1 MVKVGS
7 MKTKLHLLLVVGV
20 IAVGLR
26 CASST
31 ATKQAR
37 SEGTSPAAVSAGADG
52 EATLTGLEFENT
64 PTPRLVLHTTGKPA
78 YTSYS
83 PHPDVF
89 VIDLPKTSKNDQLS
103 IASTFPA
110 PIMSVA
116 ADEAVELGSPLTRVT
131 IRFSRALSP
140 AASATG
146 DSVVVTLD
154 PTAAIQLT
162 EAQVEAVPA
171 VAAVEEPPAAVGTMT
186 LANSSEP
193 VSPVIPE
200 VEAYDGPK
208 AKKLTGVLTTGAG
221 SSLEVTLACDG
232 SIDYSVFRLANP
244 LRIVLDLKGVRSTV
258 TKNSYPLG
266 DPFIKRIR
274 VSQFKTTP
282 EPVTRVVLDLDEF
295 VDYKV
300 SRSGK
305 NLRISFGSDAMAGAA
320 SAPVTV
326 AAAST
331 ENPFTAPPERISPVE
346 THVVNSGADQVPPST
361 STQPAPTPRPVPPA
375 PAPSPRSISP
385 TQSTVRG
392 TIPTSTVTGTP
403 VEEVFIENA
412 DRPAASNL
420 SGGAMAG
427 GSGSRTLSP
436 GDRVY
441 TGDPIDLT
449 LKDADIKDVLR
460 TFAQITGLNIA
471 IDPQVSGSVTVQFE
485 DVPWDQ
491 ALDLILQQNGLT
503 WVLQGNVMRIGTLDR
518 IAAEQLQTRRLDE
531 ESRLNVPLTTVSQK
545 LSYARASDVS
555 GLLTSMASPRG
566 KIIVDPRT
574 NQLIIT
580 EIPDPY
586 LRTMLNL
593 IETIDIPTPQVVI
606 EARIVETTKTFSQQ
620 LGVSF
625 EINGALDPALGTGTG
640 LQFPNR
646 IGFTGGPFNFQSGN
660 PIITLSLGNVLGTF
674 DLDLV
679 LTAAETEGLVRIVS
693 APKVTTQDNTPASI
707 QSGVQI
713 PIQTRV
719 NFTTTISYIDATL
732 QLSVTPQITAQ
743 DTIIMDISVQ
753 KVEPAPGLA
762 VVGSGNIPLLTRRAQ
777 TRLMVRD
784 GGTTVIG
791 GIYQATENRG
801 QSRVPYLHQIPLL
814 GNLFKNRTFQ
824 TTHDELLIFITPR
837 IVRGT

>member
-26 CASST
+26 CATST
-31 ATKQAR
+31 APKQAR
-37 SEGTSPAAVSAGADG
+37 SEGASPAAVPAGTSG
-52 EATLTGLEFENT
+52 EATLTGLEFETT

-89 VIDLPKTSKNDQLS
+89 VIDLPKTSKSEQLS
-103 IASTFPA
+103 IASAFPA
-110 PIMSVA
+110 PILSVA

-131 IRFSRALSP
+131 IRFARATSP

-154 PTAAIQLT
+154 PSAAVQLT
-162 EAQVEAVPA
+162 DAQVEAVSA
-171 VAAVEEPPAAVGTMT
+171 VADLQEPAPAAATMTVAGGGETAAPVLVEEVYT
-186 LANSSEP
+186 
-193 VSPVIPE
+193 
-200 VEAYDGPK
+200 GPK
-208 AKKLTGVLTTGAG
+208 ARKLTGVLTTGAG
-221 SSLEVTLACDG
+221 STLEVTLAGDG
-232 SIDYSVFRLANP
+232 ALDYNAFRLANP

-295 VDYKV
+295 VNYRV
-300 SRSGK
+300 TRSGK
-305 NLRISFGSDAMAGAA
+305 NLRLSFGDERLATSVTA
-320 SAPVTV
+320 SAAV
-326 AAAST
+326 AAAGS
-331 ENPFTAPPERISPVE
+331 ENPFAAPPERLSPVE
-346 THVVNSGADQVPPST
+346 THRVNASADQVPPAT
-361 STQPAPTPRPVPPA
+361 STQPAPTPRAVPP
-375 PAPSPRSISP
+375 PPVTPPRAVSP

-392 TIPTSTVTGTP
+392 QLPTSTVTGTP

-412 DRPAASNL
+412 ERPATSNL
-420 SGGAMAG
+420 SGGAMAAG
-427 GSGSRTLSP
+427 GGSRTLSP

-518 IAAEQLQTRRLDE
+518 IAAEQVQTRRLDE

-545 LSYARASDVS
+545 LSYAKANDVAT
-555 GLLTSMASPRG
+555 LLQSMASPRG

-606 EARIVETTKTFSQQ
+606 EARIVETTKNFSQQ

-625 EINGALDPALGTGTG
+625 GFSGALDPGLGTGTG

-646 IGFTGGPFNFQSGN
+646 VGFIGGPFNFESGN
-660 PIITLSLGNVLGTF
+660 PIITLSLGDVLGTF

-679 LTAAETEGLVRIVS
+679 LTAAESEGLVRIVS
-693 APKVTTQDNTPASI
+693 APKITTQDNISASI
-707 QSGVQI
+707 QSGTQI

-732 QLSVTPQITAQ
+732 QLQVTPQITAQ
-743 DTIIMDISVQ
+743 DTIIMEISVQ
-753 KVEPAPGLA
+753 KVEPLFGLA
-762 VVGSGNIPLLTRRAQ
+762 LVGSANVPLATRRAQ

-784 GGTTVIG
+784 GGTAVIG

-801 QSRVPYLHQIPLL
+801 QSRVPYLHQIPVL
-814 GNLFKNRTFQ
+814 GNLFKNRTFN
-824 TTHDELLIFITPR
+824 TRHDELLIFISPR
-837 IVRGT
+837 IVRGS

>member
-7 MKTKLHLLLVVGV
+7 MKTKLHLLLVAGV

-31 ATKQAR
+31 APKQAR
-37 SEGTSPAAVSAGADG
+37 SEGTSPAEVTAG
-52 EATLTGLEFENT
+52 ENSQATLTGLEFEAA

-89 VIDLPKTSKNDQLS
+89 VIDLPKTTKNDQLS

-110 PIMSVA
+110 PIVSVA

-131 IRFSRALSP
+131 VRFSRATSP

-154 PTAAIQLT
+154 PSAAVQLT
-162 EAQVEAVPA
+162 EAQVEAVA
-171 VAAVEEPPAAVGTMT
+171 VVEESPAAAATMT
-186 LANSSEP
+186 LTSASTAP
-193 VSPVIPE
+193 A
-200 VEAYDGPK
+200 VEIYDGPK
-208 AKKLTGVLTTGAG
+208 AKKLTGVLTAGAG
-221 SSLEVTLACDG
+221 STLEVTLAGDG
-232 SIDYSVFRLANP
+232 AIDYNAFRLANP
-244 LRIVLDLKGVRSTV
+244 LRIVLDLKGVKSTV

-282 EPVTRVVLDLDEF
+282 ESVTRVVFDLDEF
-295 VDYKV
+295 VDFRV
-300 SRSGK
+300 TRSGK
-305 NLRISFGSDAMAGAA
+305 NLRIRFGDGVQA
-320 SAPVTV
+320 SSTLPVAV
-326 AAAST
+326 AST
-331 ENPFTAPPERISPVE
+331 VSENPFAAPPERISPVE
-346 THVVNSGADQVPPST
+346 TLVVNSSADQVPPAT
-361 STQPAPTPRPVPPA
+361 STQPTPRAVPPA
-375 PAPSPRSISP
+375 PVTPPRAVSP

-392 TIPTSTVTGTP
+392 QLPTSTVTGTP
-403 VEEVFIENA
+403 VEEVFVENA
-412 DRPAASNL
+412 ERPAASNL
-420 SGGAMAG
+420 SGGAMSA

-471 IDPQVSGSVTVQFE
+471 IDPQVNGSVTVQFE

-518 IAAEQLQTRRLDE
+518 IAAEQVQTRKLDE

-545 LSYARASDVS
+545 LSYAKAGDVA
-555 GLLTSMASPRG
+555 GLLQNMASPRG
-566 KIIVDPRT
+566 KIIVDTRT

-580 EIPDPY
+580 EIADPY

-593 IETIDIPTPQVVI
+593 IETVDIPTPQVVI
-606 EARIVETTKTFSQQ
+606 EARIVETTKNFSQQ

-625 EINGALDPALGTGTG
+625 GFSGALDPSLGTGTG

-646 IGFTGGPFNFQSGN
+646 VGFTGGPFNFESGN
-660 PIITLSLGNVLGTF
+660 PIITLSLGDVLGTF

-679 LTAAETEGLVRIVS
+679 LTAAETEGLARIVS
-693 APKVTTQDNTPASI
+693 APRITTQDNTSASI
-707 QSGVQI
+707 QSGIQI
-713 PIQTRV
+713 PVQTRV

-732 QLSVTPQITAQ
+732 QLQVTPQITAQ
-743 DTIIMDISVQ
+743 DTIIMDINVQ
-753 KVEPAPGLA
+753 KVEPLFGLA
-762 VVGSGNIPLLTRRAQ
+762 VEGSQNIPLSTRRAQ

-791 GIYQATENRG
+791 GIYQASENRG
-801 QSRVPYLHQIPLL
+801 QSRVPYLHQIPVL
-814 GNLFKNRTFQ
+814 GNLFKNKTFNSR
-824 TTHDELLIFITPR
+824 HDELLIFITPR
-837 IVRGT
+837 IVRGS

>member
-26 CASST
+26 CASS
-31 ATKQAR
+31 AAPKQAG
-37 SEGTSPAAVSAGADG
+37 SEGTTPSAVPAGANG
-52 EATLTGLEFENT
+52 EATLTGLEFEAT

-89 VIDLPKTSKNDQLS
+89 VIDLPKTSKTDQLAL
-103 IASTFPA
+103 ASTFPA
-110 PIMSVA
+110 PIVSVA

-131 IRFSRALSP
+131 IRFSRATSP
-140 AASATG
+140 AASAAG

-154 PTAAIQLT
+154 PSATVQLT
-162 EAQVEAVPA
+162 DAQVEAVPA
-171 VAAVEEPPAAVGTMT
+171 VAIVEEPPAAVAVTT
-186 LANSSEP
+186 LMPIQAE
-193 VSPVIPE
+193 E
-200 VEAYDGPK
+200 VYVGPN

-221 SSLEVTLACDG
+221 SSLEVTLAGDG
-232 SIDYSVFRLANP
+232 AIQYKAFRLANP
-244 LRIVLDLKGVRSTV
+244 LRIVLDLKGVKSTV
-258 TKNSYPLG
+258 AKNSYPLG

-274 VSQFKTTP
+274 VSQFQTAP

-295 VDYKV
+295 VDYRV
-300 SRSGK
+300 TRFGK
-305 NLRISFGSDAMAGAA
+305 NLRISFGDETLARSSTPQVALD
-320 SAPVTV
+320 V
-326 AAAST
+326 AAN
-331 ENPFTAPPERISPVE
+331 ENPFAAPPERVSPVE
-346 THVVNSGADQVPPST
+346 MHVVNSAADQVPPST
-361 STQPAPTPRPVPPA
+361 STQPASTPRTNPPA
-375 PAPSPRSISP
+375 PVTPPRAVSP
-385 TQSTVRG
+385 TQTTVRG
-392 TIPTSTVTGTP
+392 QIPTSTVTGTP
-403 VEEVFIENA
+403 VEEIFVETA

-420 SGGAMAG
+420 SGGAMTPG
-427 GSGSRTLSP
+427 GGSRTLSP

-518 IAAEQLQTRRLDE
+518 IAAEQVQTRRLDE

-545 LSYARASDVS
+545 LSYARASDVAA
-555 GLLTSMASPRG
+555 LLQSMASPRG
-566 KIIVDPRT
+566 KIIVDTRT

-606 EARIVETTKTFSQQ
+606 EARIVETSKTFSQQ

-625 EINGALDPALGTGTG
+625 DIGGALDPALGTGTG

-679 LTAAETEGLVRIVS
+679 LTAAESEGLVRIVS
-693 APKVTTQDNTPASI
+693 APKVTTQDNTSATI
-707 QSGVQI
+707 QSGFQLPV
-713 PIQTRV
+713 QTRV
-719 NFTTTISYIDATL
+719 NFTTTITYIDATL
-732 QLSVTPQITAQ
+732 QLTVTPQITAQ
-743 DTIIMDISVQ
+743 DTIIMEISVQ
-753 KVEPAPGLA
+753 KVEPALGLA
-762 VVGSGNIPLLTRRAQ
+762 VVGSAGVPLLTRRAQ

-801 QSRVPYLHQIPLL
+801 QSRVPYLHQIPVL
-814 GNLFKNRTFQ
+814 GNLFKNRTFD
-824 TTHDELLIFITPR
+824 TRHDELLIFITPR
-837 IVRGT
+837 IVRGS

>member
-26 CASST
+26 CASS
-31 ATKQAR
+31 AAPKQAR
-37 SEGTSPAAVSAGADG
+37 NEGTTPAAVPAGANG
-52 EATLTGLEFENT
+52 EARLTGLEFDT
-64 PTPRLVLHTTGKPA
+64 APTPRLVLHTTGKPA

-89 VIDLPKTSKNDQLS
+89 VIDLPKTSKSEQLS
-103 IASTFPA
+103 LASTFPA
-110 PIMSVA
+110 PIVSVA

-131 IRFSRALSP
+131 IRFSRATSP
-140 AASATG
+140 AASANG
-146 DSVVVTLD
+146 DSVVITLD
-154 PTAAIQLT
+154 PSASLQLSD
-162 EAQVEAVPA
+162 AQVEAVPA
-171 VAAVEEPPAAVGTMT
+171 VAVVEVPSAAEASMT
-186 LANSSEP
+186 LTRSDPTSAP
-193 VSPVIPE
+193 AITT
-200 VEAYDGPK
+200 VEAFDGPR

-221 SSLEVTLACDG
+221 SSLEVTLAGDG
-232 SIDYSVFRLANP
+232 KIDYHAFRLANP
-244 LRIVLDLKGVRSTV
+244 LRIVVDLKGVRSTV

-274 VSQFKTTP
+274 VSQFTTTP
-282 EPVTRVVLDLDEF
+282 EPVTRVVLDLDEL
-295 VDYKV
+295 VDYRV
-300 SRSGK
+300 TRVGK
-305 NLRISFGSDAMAGAA
+305 NLRITFGDESLARTSTPAVGVA
-320 SAPVTV
+320 SAV
-326 AAAST
+326 T
-331 ENPFTAPPERISPVE
+331 ENPFSAPPERISAVE
-346 THVVNSGADQVPPST
+346 THVFNSAADQVPPST
-361 STQPAPTPRPVPPA
+361 STQPAPTPRAAAPPPVTPPRA
-375 PAPSPRSISP
+375 VSP

-392 TIPTSTVTGTP
+392 QIPTSTVTGTP
-403 VEEVFIENA
+403 VEEIFVETA

-420 SGGAMAG
+420 SGGAMAS

-518 IAAEQLQTRRLDE
+518 IAAEQVQTRRLDE

-545 LSYARASDVS
+545 LSYAKAGDVA
-555 GLLTSMASPRG
+555 GLLQNMASPRG
-566 KIIVDPRT
+566 KIIVDSRT

-625 EINGALDPALGTGTG
+625 EIGGALDPALGTGTG

-646 IGFTGGPFNFQSGN
+646 VGFTGGPFNFQSGN
-660 PIITLSLGNVLGTF
+660 PIITLSLGDVLGTF
-674 DLDLV
+674 DLDFV
-679 LTAAETEGLVRIVS
+679 LTAAESEGLVRIVS
-693 APKVTTQDNTPASI
+693 APKITTQDNTSASI
-707 QSGVQI
+707 QSGVQF
-713 PIQTRV
+713 PVQTRV
-719 NFTTTISYIDATL
+719 NFTTTITYVDATL
-732 QLSVTPQITAQ
+732 QLTVTPQITAQ

-762 VVGSGNIPLLTRRAQ
+762 VVGSGNVPLLTRRAQ

-791 GIYQATENRG
+791 GIYQSTENRG
-801 QSRVPYLHQIPLL
+801 QSRVPYLHQIPVL
-814 GNLFKNRTFQ
+814 GNLFKNRTFD
-824 TTHDELLIFITPR
+824 TRHDELLIFITPR
-837 IVRGT
+837 IVRGS

>member
-20 IAVGLR
+20 IALGLR
-26 CASST
+26 CASS
-31 ATKQAR
+31 AAPNQAR
-37 SEGTSPAAVSAGADG
+37 SEGTTPAAVPAGANG
-52 EATLTGLEFENT
+52 EATLTGLEFEAT

-89 VIDLPKTSKNDQLS
+89 VIDLPKTSKTDQLAL
-103 IASTFPA
+103 ASTFPA
-110 PIMSVA
+110 PIVSVA

-131 IRFSRALSP
+131 IRFSRATSP
-140 AASATG
+140 AASAAG

-154 PTAAIQLT
+154 PSATVQLT
-162 EAQVEAVPA
+162 DAQVEAVPA
-171 VAAVEEPPAAVGTMT
+171 VAIVEEPPAAVAVTT
-186 LANSSEP
+186 LMPIQAE
-193 VSPVIPE
+193 E
-200 VEAYDGPK
+200 VYVGPN

-221 SSLEVTLACDG
+221 SSLEVTLAGDG
-232 SIDYSVFRLANP
+232 AIQYKAFRLANP
-244 LRIVLDLKGVRSTV
+244 LRIVLDLKGVKSTV
-258 TKNSYPLG
+258 AKNSYPLG

-274 VSQFKTTP
+274 VSQFQTAP

-295 VDYKV
+295 VDYRV
-300 SRSGK
+300 TRFGK
-305 NLRISFGSDAMAGAA
+305 NLRISFGDETLARSSTPQVALD
-320 SAPVTV
+320 V
-326 AAAST
+326 AAN
-331 ENPFTAPPERISPVE
+331 ENPFAAPPERVSPVE
-346 THVVNSGADQVPPST
+346 MHVVNSAADQVPPST
-361 STQPAPTPRPVPPA
+361 STQPASTPRTNPPA
-375 PAPSPRSISP
+375 PVTPPRAVSP
-385 TQSTVRG
+385 TQTTVRG
-392 TIPTSTVTGTP
+392 QIPTSTVTGTP
-403 VEEVFIENA
+403 VEEIFVENA

-420 SGGAMAG
+420 SGGAMTPG
-427 GSGSRTLSP
+427 GGSRTLSP

-518 IAAEQLQTRRLDE
+518 IAAEQVQTRRLDE

-545 LSYARASDVS
+545 LSYARASDVAA
-555 GLLTSMASPRG
+555 LLQSMASPRG
-566 KIIVDPRT
+566 KIIVDTRT

-606 EARIVETTKTFSQQ
+606 EARIVETSKTFSQQ

-625 EINGALDPALGTGTG
+625 DIGGALDPALGTGTG

-679 LTAAETEGLVRIVS
+679 LTAAESEGLVRIVS
-693 APKVTTQDNTPASI
+693 APKVTTQDNTSATI
-707 QSGVQI
+707 QSGFQLPV
-713 PIQTRV
+713 QTRV
-719 NFTTTISYIDATL
+719 NFTTTITYIDATL
-732 QLSVTPQITAQ
+732 QLTVTPQITAQ
-743 DTIIMDISVQ
+743 DTIIMEISVQ
-753 KVEPAPGLA
+753 KVEPALGLA
-762 VVGSGNIPLLTRRAQ
+762 VVGSAGVPLLTRRAQ

-801 QSRVPYLHQIPLL
+801 QSRVPYLHQIPVL
-814 GNLFKNRTFQ
+814 GNLFKNRTFD
-824 TTHDELLIFITPR
+824 TRHDELLIFITPR
-837 IVRGT
+837 IVRGS